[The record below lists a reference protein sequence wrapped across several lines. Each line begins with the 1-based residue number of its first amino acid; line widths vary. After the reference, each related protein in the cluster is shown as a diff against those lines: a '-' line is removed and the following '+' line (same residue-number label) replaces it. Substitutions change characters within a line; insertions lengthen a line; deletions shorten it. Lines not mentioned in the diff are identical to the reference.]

1 MSDDGRLGFR
11 VKRTTS
17 HQFYVFQLIVDGE
30 IFGDDSP
37 CIAGSAFGGLRSPNV
52 VDDRRLD
59 PDKFSAQ
66 EVDAA
71 IFSDDALHTPCVQ
84 HLAESLDDCTILMFV
99 FAGNVNLIVTP
110 HDSHV
115 WSRAVIPS
123 EEFREL
129 VAAMCHFMG
138 LPGLTP

>member
-1 MSDDGRLGFR
+1 MSDDGRLGFL

-30 IFGDDSP
+30 IFGDDTP
-37 CIAGSAFGGLRSPNV
+37 CIAGSAFGRLRSPNV
-52 VDDRRLD
+52 VEDRRLD
-59 PDKFSAQ
+59 PEKFSAHD
-66 EVDAA
+66 VDAT
-71 IFSDDALHTPCVQ
+71 ILSDDVLHTFCVK
-84 HLAESLDDCTILMFV
+84 HLAESFDDCSIRMFL
-99 FAGNVNLIVTP
+99 FAGKVNLLVTA

-129 VAAMCHFMG
+129 VAAMCHYMG
-138 LPGLTP
+138 LPGPTP